1 VQSGRADFTGW
12 LSSSEAIDAALK
24 AGTPMQLV
32 GDPVFYESL
41 GIAFDNTVADNDS
54 AVAAVNIILD
64 EMRGDGTLLALS
76 QKWFNGLDLVS
87 GQ

>member
-12 LSSSEAIDAALK
+12 LSSADAIEQAIDS
-24 AGTPMQLV
+24 GTPMLLV

-41 GIAFDNTVADNDS
+41 GVAFDNTVTDNDS
-54 AVAAVNIILD
+54 LVAAVDTIIG
-64 EMRGDGTLLALS
+64 EMRDDGTLLALS
-76 QKWFNGLDLVS
+76 QKWFNGKDRVS